1 MDEWETR
8 LADWERRFSKWS
20 AVYEREYRRC
30 LGRRSR
36 FWRRPARAAR
46 EECEAEA
53 RRAAG
58 AGTPVELFAMFD
70 ALGADYLAAE
80 LPQDAA
86 KLRAWIGQQ
95 PALFRAL
102 WSYVEQA
109 SALIRSAADGRRL
122 ELALAGIS
130 LDDGRVLADQRD
142 AALGRIYLAARRAG
156 IDPGPALRKVAARS
170 NPGSGGGGAHTREV
184 LEGFEGSFYF
194 EREVRPELAGRALSS
209 Q

>member
-8 LADWERRFSKWS
+8 LADWERRFSNWS

-30 LGRRSR
+30 LKRCGRP
-36 FWRRPARAAR
+36 WRRPSPAAL

-58 AGTPVELFAMFD
+58 AGIPIELFAMFD
-70 ALGADYLAAE
+70 ALAGDYLAAE

-109 SALIRSAADGRRL
+109 SELIRDRADDRRL
-122 ELALAGIS
+122 ELALASIS
-130 LDDGRVLADQRD
+130 LDDGRVLSDQRD

-170 NPGSGGGGAHTREV
+170 NPGTGGGGAHTREV
-184 LEGFEGSFYF
+184 LDCFERSVFF
-194 EREVRPELAGRALSS
+194 EREVRPKLAGRLEAG
-209 Q
+209 

>member
-1 MDEWETR
+1 
-8 LADWERRFSKWS
+8 
-20 AVYEREYRRC
+20 
-30 LGRRSR
+30 
-36 FWRRPARAAR
+36 
-46 EECEAEA
+46 
-53 RRAAG
+53 
-58 AGTPVELFAMFD
+58 MFD
-70 ALGADYLAAE
+70 ALSADYLAAA

-109 SALIRSAADGRRL
+109 SVLIRSTADGRRL

-130 LDDGRVLADQRD
+130 LDDGRVLADLRD
-142 AALGRIYLAARRAG
+142 AALGRLYLAARRAG
-156 IDPGPALRKVAARS
+156 IDPGPALRKVAALS
-170 NPGSGGGGAHTREV
+170 NPGTGGGGAHTREV
-184 LEGFEGSFYF
+184 LEGFEHSFYF